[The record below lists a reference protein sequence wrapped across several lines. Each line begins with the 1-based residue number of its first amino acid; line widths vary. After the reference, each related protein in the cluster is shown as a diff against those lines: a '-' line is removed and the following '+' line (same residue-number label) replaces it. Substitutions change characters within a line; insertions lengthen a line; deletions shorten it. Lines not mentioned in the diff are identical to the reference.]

1 MDLVEKITQ
10 LIEPV
15 LKDRGFEL
23 VRVSYQG
30 NDNNNTLQ
38 VMAEHKDGQNMTA
51 DDCESL
57 SRALS
62 AILDVED
69 IIAGRYLLEVTSPG
83 IDRPLVKL
91 QDYDRFKGREA
102 KIETLLPI
110 DGRKRFKGLLKGV
123 QGNQILI
130 DFEGNEIAIDFSAI
144 SKAKLVLTDELVAQL
159 LKANK

>member
-123 QGNQILI
+123 QGNQVLI

-159 LKANK
+159 LKGNK

>member
-15 LKDRGFEL
+15 LQDRGFEL

-123 QGNQILI
+123 QGDQVLI